1 MTTIGRGVG
10 IKEAAQYLNELDD
23 ANIITVRASYLCHH
37 WLSHYFAGEV
47 ANIGSTPS
55 SRAKF
60 DVLYVQDIQLG
71 LVDPNLYENREP
83 VKSIRV
89 NGVDYVMI
97 YEL

>member
-10 IKEAAQYLNELDD
+10 IKRAAQYLNELDD
-23 ANIITVRASYLCHH
+23 ADIITIRASFICQF
-37 WLSHYFAGEV
+37 WLSHYFTGEV
-47 ANIGSTPS
+47 ANIESTPS
-55 SRAKF
+55 SRAKY

-71 LVDPNLYENREP
+71 LVDPNLYENRDP

-89 NGVDYVMI
+89 NGVNYVMI